1 MAIFL
6 ESDPPVGGA
15 DPLRRETA
23 SFDYDLQLVEEEQGD
38 HHQNRSPDPW
48 QECRPCSEK
57 ESLEL
62 FCSSDFVAR
71 GTISSIYNDAQME
84 RTLLTVRATRVIRQ
98 ASTVFEPVRPAA
110 YNNIEKKKKKK
121 KRQATEETQHPR
133 FVPAPSKWKGMD
145 GVEQVL
151 NTVDDDVAAAAF
163 EVDEEE
169 HVGTL
174 HLPLTCQVKHGS
186 GEFVFMGRKRLGD
199 AVLFCA
205 PRLEEW
211 QQWIQQ
217 AQNDGSAQ
225 CRLQF

>member
-1 MAIFL
+1 M
-6 ESDPPVGGA
+6 
-15 DPLRRETA
+15 
-23 SFDYDLQLVEEEQGD
+23 
-38 HHQNRSPDPW
+38 
-48 QECRPCSEK
+48 
-57 ESLEL
+57 

-110 YNNIEKKKKKK
+110 YNSIEKKKKKK
-121 KRQATEETQHPR
+121 KKKRQTSVQPR
-133 FVPAPSKWKGMD
+133 FVSAPSKWKGMD

-151 NTVDDDVAAAAF
+151 NTVDDDVAV
-163 EVDEEE
+163 EDNNDDEEE

>member
-1 MAIFL
+1 MSTVTTRKQFK
-6 ESDPPVGGA
+6 DYC
-15 DPLRRETA
+15 LRRLG
-23 SFDYDLQLVEEEQGD
+23 F
-38 HHQNRSPDPW
+38 P
-48 QECRPCSEK
+48 
-57 ESLEL
+57 
-62 FCSSDFVAR
+62 
-71 GTISSIYNDAQME
+71 
-84 RTLLTVRATRVIRQ
+84 VI
-98 ASTVFEPVRPAA
+98 EI
-110 YNNIEKKKKKK
+110 N
-121 KRQATEETQHPR
+121 
-133 FVPAPSKWKGMD
+133 
-145 GVEQVL
+145 
-151 NTVDDDVAAAAF
+151 VDDDQI
-163 EVDEEE
+163 EDDE

>member
-1 MAIFL
+1 M
-6 ESDPPVGGA
+6 
-15 DPLRRETA
+15 
-23 SFDYDLQLVEEEQGD
+23 
-38 HHQNRSPDPW
+38 
-48 QECRPCSEK
+48 
-57 ESLEL
+57 EL

-98 ASTVFEPVRPAA
+98 ASAVFEPVRPAA
-110 YNNIEKKKKKK
+110 YEQKKK
-121 KRQATEETQHPR
+121 KRREAAPPR
-133 FVPAPSKWKGMD
+133 FVAAPSKWKGMD

-151 NTVDDDVAAAAF
+151 SGQDAVVDLNDDD
-163 EVDEEE
+163 EE

-211 QQWIQQ
+211 QQWVQQ
-217 AQNDGSAQ
+217 AQNDGTAQ